1 MLVICFT
8 ISKES
13 LCKVSLEGNSF
24 RNPKLADAVESSPA
38 ADAHKGKDLL
48 YRVSPADGLFD
59 STVCEELADGALDSC
74 YKCSAEVSFDG
85 QRHEQSTQHKSVNYD
100 VVPIEVIAAC
110 ANLDVS
116 NPNSSLKGR
125 AKRKRITK
133 VSSQMLVP
141 KKNTRIL
148 VPSDLICVGT
158 VSSLLC
164 T

>member
-24 RNPKLADAVESSPA
+24 RNPKLADAVECSPA

-74 YKCSAEVSFDG
+74 YKCNAEVSLDG
-85 QRHEQSTQHKSVNYD
+85 QSNEQSKQHKSVNYD
-100 VVPIEVIAAC
+100 VVPIEVIAPC

-116 NPNSSLKGR
+116 NPKSSLKGR
-125 AKRKRITK
+125 AKRKRIAK

-141 KKNTRIL
+141 KENTGIL
-148 VPSDLICVGT
+148 VPSDQICVET
-158 VSSLLC
+158 VSFLLC